1 MAPCIASS
9 GKDKNIAWRLFARS
23 SAAMAASTID
33 SRSLIP
39 NFFLSILV
47 DQNCF
52 RQNGG
57 ERRHDDV
64 EDQENTSPEP
74 FVFRNRVV
82 RDESVRDFDGA
93 DQERNQQWIDDDRQH
108 QFAQAQ

>member
-9 GKDKNIAWRLFARS
+9 GRDKNIAWRLFARS

-52 RQNGG
+52 RQNRS

-64 EDQENTSPEP
+64 EDQEDTGPEP
-74 FVFRNRVV
+74 FVLRNGVV
-82 RDESVRDFDGA
+82 CDQSVRDLDRT
-93 DQERNQQWIDDDRQH
+93 DQKRNQ
-108 QFAQAQ
+108 